1 VAARRTRTAGAGADC
16 GLPQQR
22 VARHLPPAYVAA
34 FRRGLSETGYV
45 EGKNVTI
52 EYRWAE
58 DHYDRL
64 PALVEDL
71 VTRNANVIATT
82 GSIVSALAAKAA
94 IMTST
99 LGSRSRARKGR
110 VLSPAFLERR
120 WKPGQSG
127 NPSGQTAEYGDVI
140 RLAQSLSLRAIERLA
155 ELIESEDERVAA
167 GACNPILD
175 RAFGKP
181 QPQPP

>member
-1 VAARRTRTAGAGADC
+1 MTR
-16 GLPQQR
+16 
-22 VARHLPPAYVAA
+22 
-34 FRRGLSETGYV
+34 
-45 EGKNVTI
+45 
-52 EYRWAE
+52 
-58 DHYDRL
+58 
-64 PALVEDL
+64 
-71 VTRNANVIATT
+71 
-82 GSIVSALAAKAA
+82 AA

-127 NPSGQTAEYGDVI
+127 NPSGQTPEYGDVV

-155 ELIESEDERVAA
+155 ELVESEDERVAA
-167 GACNPILD
+167 VACNAILD

-181 QPQPP
+181 QTNHPQKEDSLAERLARMTPDERIKDAHELYRRIRRVLRNHRGSEPPVVEGETKQVQHRGTKDQDANR

>member
-1 VAARRTRTAGAGADC
+1 MTR
-16 GLPQQR
+16 
-22 VARHLPPAYVAA
+22 
-34 FRRGLSETGYV
+34 
-45 EGKNVTI
+45 
-52 EYRWAE
+52 
-58 DHYDRL
+58 
-64 PALVEDL
+64 
-71 VTRNANVIATT
+71 
-82 GSIVSALAAKAA
+82 AA

-155 ELIESEDERVAA
+155 ELMESEDERVAA
-167 GACNPILD
+167 VACNEILD

-181 QPQPP
+181 QPHLPEHDGVAERLARMTPDERAADAVALVERIRARLAAIRTIEQEPEE